1 MQFLIWSED
10 GDLFTSYAALIAL
23 DMKKTMSLDD
33 RHGLRELYESLSE
46 LSSFSKKNSPVK
58 AGRWFSWNAS
68 CAEMNCEWFAT
79 RLLLQHQFPTGNPDG
94 SNKSLNELRSDLSGL
109 RVALQCSSWST
120 WYGVQV
126 LRLVGAPLW
135 QYYAETVEGVKSPS
149 QGLAKLVAMSR
160 GQWMGCKQL
169 NGLVDVFLQ
178 LPELERIMEYH
189 VLSRRHLGAEEHI
202 LALQTFVKKLWFY
215 DLSVLSKRSSA
226 LSKAC
231 APPECYATILHDHIA
246 AEATLQS
253 LLEDWRLLCLA
264 EQSEA
269 AQDLSHDLRSTVSA
283 PMRLIFQIFESGKI
297 RDGEQF
303 LGALI
308 AGVPDTK
315 IIEDIHGRVKLE
327 AQGNANRKQS
337 PAQVQSIINASNSFE
352 ARGIPH
358 PCRLDKSTF
367 VRKFSRTKST
377 TALHSFQARREK
389 LPKFYSK
396 LMGEKTWQSLS
407 EESLAK
413 SASAWEWLRFFSE
426 NNLKQQQ
433 VKLDDL

>member
-1 MQFLIWSED
+1 
-10 GDLFTSYAALIAL
+10 
-23 DMKKTMSLDD
+23 
-33 RHGLRELYESLSE
+33 
-46 LSSFSKKNSPVK
+46 
-58 AGRWFSWNAS
+58 
-68 CAEMNCEWFAT
+68 
-79 RLLLQHQFPTGNPDG
+79 
-94 SNKSLNELRSDLSGL
+94 
-109 RVALQCSSWST
+109 
-120 WYGVQV
+120 
-126 LRLVGAPLW
+126 
-135 QYYAETVEGVKSPS
+135 
-149 QGLAKLVAMSR
+149 
-160 GQWMGCKQL
+160 
-169 NGLVDVFLQ
+169 
-178 LPELERIMEYH
+178 
-189 VLSRRHLGAEEHI
+189 
-202 LALQTFVKKLWFY
+202 
-215 DLSVLSKRSSA
+215 
-226 LSKAC
+226 
-231 APPECYATILHDHIA
+231 
-246 AEATLQS
+246 
-253 LLEDWRLLCLA
+253 
-264 EQSEA
+264 
-269 AQDLSHDLRSTVSA
+269 
-283 PMRLIFQIFESGKI
+283 MRLIFQIFESGKI